1 MDLYDRCNSAYR
13 LRYWNNLCLFRI
25 RFYLWLQ
32 QCLPF
37 AVLKPTLFVIWS
49 VYTTSLQQCLPLAVL
64 KLSPT
69 SELSFFPRC
78 NSAYRL
84 RYWNGIATNNNLLR
98 ISSCNSTY
106 RLRYWNPASD
116 KISNIGFA
124 NPVATVLTACGI
136 ETPNKDPNKQQDL
149 FSCNSTYRLRYWNLI
164 LVNLPFLMFLS
175 CNSTYCL

>member
-1 MDLYDRCNSAYR
+1 MR
-13 LRYWNNLCLFRI
+13 LQQCLPFTVLKHDIIYFAISIHSHVATVLTVYGIETAPSRGNI
-25 RFYLWLQ
+25 DASGSMLQ

-84 RYWNGIATNNNLLR
+84 RY
-98 ISSCNSTY
+98 
-106 RLRYWNPASD
+106 
-116 KISNIGFA
+116 
-124 NPVATVLTACGI
+124 
-136 ETPNKDPNKQQDL
+136 
-149 FSCNSTYRLRYWNLI
+149 
-164 LVNLPFLMFLS
+164 
-175 CNSTYCL
+175 